1 MPRVIQHILPRIL
14 CADMP
19 RQRHR
24 DCWIATLRVSIPIDA
39 TAESLTTAQ
48 DAIAGIRLPGGA
60 TVEIIAQRFGRMAV
74 NAGNGQA
81 SNSGANVDGAH
92 EATKQSEDAPESDTA
107 APQGGG
113 GNCGT
118 TTSKDAPDI
127 NDDPMA
133 AEREIYLRRQREP
146 DPDTGTLT
154 FPDIP
159 PALDRRVPRPA

>member
-1 MPRVIQHILPRIL
+1 MTDRKRRTLTDARIFTVRISVPVDENAPPYSAIGDLVTYLPPGSTMEL
-14 CADMP
+14 
-19 RQRHR
+19 
-24 DCWIATLRVSIPIDA
+24 
-39 TAESLTTAQ
+39 LTK
-48 DAIAGIRLPGGA
+48 
-60 TVEIIAQRFGRMAV
+60 RFGRMAV
-74 NAGNGQA
+74 SAGNGQT
-81 SNSGANVDGAH
+81 SNSGADVDGKH

-159 PALDRRVPRPA
+159 PALDRRVPRPDA

>member
-1 MPRVIQHILPRIL
+1 
-14 CADMP
+14 MP

-24 DCWIATLRVSIPIDA
+24 DCWIATLRVIIPIDA
-39 TAESLTTAQ
+39 TAGSLTAAQ
-48 DAIAGIRLPGGA
+48 DAVAGIRLPGGA
-60 TVEIIAQRFGRMAV
+60 HTEIIAQRFGRMAV
-74 NAGNGQA
+74 QT
-81 SNSGANVDGAH
+81 SNSGADVDGKH
-92 EATKQSEDAPESDTA
+92 EATKQSEDAPESDAA

-113 GNCGT
+113 ETAAT